1 MTNMA
6 PLQNRKSKLLIIC
19 FIRKLGTFLTF
30 QQDLA
35 AFFFFLSP
43 TPDLP
48 LTQKKTPQLGE
59 LAMSE
64 ELQPLFKDIITSEK
78 TLHSFLHP

>member
-19 FIRKLGTFLTF
+19 FIRKLGTFSLSNKTS
-30 QQDLA
+30 LH
-35 AFFFFLSP
+35 FFFLSP

-64 ELQPLFKDIITSEK
+64 ELQPLFKDIITSKK
-78 TLHSFLHP
+78 TLPSFLHP